1 MIAPAMITMPIYSNL
16 ADMLTQR
23 AQGGGRAIYATFI
36 SDNGRVE
43 EQMTFQELDRD
54 ARRLGA
60 ALQEQGLAGRNLL
73 LLFLP
78 GLNYIRA
85 FFGCLYA
92 GAVPVPAYPPVGA
105 KDRGRLQKIALDC
118 GAGAFLANKTMEPLV
133 ASWNTTLEDN
143 RAVPCLA
150 LEGLLSAGNGAD
162 FVPHQAA
169 PDDLAF
175 LQYTSGSTGHPKGVM
190 VSHGNLLA
198 NFAQILQGCLQ
209 DNPLVDRLE
218 DLRSVIW
225 LPPFH
230 DMGLI
235 GGVLAPIFAGAQVT
249 LMAPLTFLKRPA
261 LWLQTIAQQR
271 AHISG
276 APNFA
281 YDYCVRK
288 ITDAQL
294 ERLDLSRWKV
304 AFNGAE
310 PVQADTL
317 QRFAARFQR
326 CGFDLGAFFACYG
339 LAEATL
345 FVSGSSARQGAGM
358 LWADQDQLQRGRF
371 APAEPMA
378 PNPGLGLV
386 SCGRVAHGTDVKI
399 VQPETR
405 LPCADNEVGE
415 IWVRGPSVAQGYWA
429 KLHLSVS
436 TFQARLAD
444 EPRGATWLRTGDLGF
459 CRDGELFVT
468 GRIKEMIILAG
479 RNLCPQDIEL
489 ALQDSS
495 PAFRGRGGAAFSVSE
510 DGREQ
515 LVILQEVNRN
525 FSKRNDLRLI
535 AAYGARA
542 VASRHG
548 VMPTAVVLLPANTI
562 PRTSSGKLQRLEARR
577 LYREGS
583 IAPLHVWQS
592 GIVRTLSAL
601 QSFCEPAADTLHQD
615 WRTELGNDVQLW
627 VAERLDVEMHHVDL
641 NVTFFDLGVDS
652 VEAMELV
659 ERLQDRIGRAIPP
672 IELLRYPT
680 VSSLLDHLAEERMRQ
695 TLHRLEL
702 EEAVEV
708 LAQ

>member
-1 MIAPAMITMPIYSNL
+1 MIMMPTFSNL
-16 ADMLTQR
+16 TDMVMQR

-36 SDNGRVE
+36 SDNGRLE
-43 EQMTFQELDRD
+43 EQLTYQELDRD

-60 ALQEQGLAGRNLL
+60 ALREQGLAGRNIL

-92 GAVPVPAYPPVGA
+92 GAIPVPAYPPVGA
-105 KDRGRLQKIALDC
+105 KDRGRLQRIALDC
-118 GAGAFLANKTMEPLV
+118 GAGAFLCCKTMVPLV
-133 ASWNTTLEDN
+133 ESWNTQLED
-143 RAVPCLA
+143 RRDVPSLA
-150 LEGLLSAGNGAD
+150 LETLLMAGHSAA
-162 FVPHQAA
+162 FIPHQAA
-169 PDDLAF
+169 RDDIAF

-209 DNPLVDRLE
+209 DDPMVERLE

-235 GGVLAPIFAGAQVT
+235 GGVLAPVYAGAQVT

-281 YDYCVRK
+281 YDHCVRK

-326 CGFDLGAFFACYG
+326 CGFEPAAFFPCYG
-339 LAEATL
+339 LAEASL
-345 FVSGSSARQGAGM
+345 YVSGAPAGRGVSIV
-358 LWADQDQLQRGRF
+358 WADQEQLQRGRF
-371 APAEPMA
+371 VPAAPVA
-378 PNPGLGLV
+378 PHPGVMLV
-386 SCGRVAHGTDVKI
+386 SCGQVAQGTELKI
-399 VQPETR
+399 VQPDTR
-405 LPCADNEVGE
+405 APCADTEVGE
-415 IWVRGPSVAQGYWA
+415 IWLRGPSVAQGYWA

-436 TFQARLAD
+436 TFHARLAGD
-444 EPRGATWLRTGDLGF
+444 PGGTAWLRTGDLGF
-459 CRDGELFVT
+459 LRDGELYVT

-479 RNLCPQDIEL
+479 RNLCPLDIEL
-489 ALQDSS
+489 TLQDAS
-495 PAFRGRGGAAFSVSE
+495 PAFRGRGGAAFSISE
-510 DGREQ
+510 EGCEQ

-525 FSKRNDLRLI
+525 FSKRSDLRLI
-535 AAYGARA
+535 AVQGARS
-542 VASRHG
+542 VAARHG
-548 VMPTAVVLLPANTI
+548 VMPAAVVLLPANTI

-583 IAPLHVWQS
+583 IAPLHVWQA
-592 GIVRTLSAL
+592 GKR
-601 QSFCEPAADTLHQD
+601 QPAPSRPAFSADTWYHD
-615 WRTELGNDVQLW
+615 WRAELGNDVQHW
-627 VAERLDVEMHHVDL
+627 VAERLDVESHHVDL

-680 VSSLLDHLAEERMRQ
+680 VSSLLDHLAEERLRQ

-702 EEAVEV
+702 EGAVQV
-708 LAQ
+708 LD